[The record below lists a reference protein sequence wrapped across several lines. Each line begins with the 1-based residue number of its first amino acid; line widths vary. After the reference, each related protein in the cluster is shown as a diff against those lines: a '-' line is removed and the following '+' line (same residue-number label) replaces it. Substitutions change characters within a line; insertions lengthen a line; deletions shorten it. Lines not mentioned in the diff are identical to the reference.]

1 MDIKQP
7 FIITI
12 SRELGSGGR
21 TVGRKLAE
29 TLGVRY
35 SDKELI
41 EALRNEFHLTTDAI
55 EKLKGEKKNWFA
67 KFLQRV
73 APMPKSG
80 QVVEWDESILRE
92 YNPDVTSED
101 IYAAE
106 AQILR
111 AIAQEGSC
119 VIAGRSAFYLLKDCT
134 NKLDIFIT
142 ASREKRIERVMAKQK
157 LSAQDAAETIDRIDQ
172 YRENYIQRIAGVSRY
187 DIRNYDCVI
196 NMDQLADEDAAVA
209 LILQIIGKQ

>member
-1 MDIKQP
+1 MGRVHPPGIQP
-7 FIITI
+7 
-12 SRELGSGGR
+12 GR
-21 TVGRKLAE
+21 
-29 TLGVRY
+29 
-35 SDKELI
+35 
-41 EALRNEFHLTTDAI
+41 HL
-55 EKLKGEKKNWFA
+55 
-67 KFLQRV
+67 
-73 APMPKSG
+73 
-80 QVVEWDESILRE
+80 
-92 YNPDVTSED
+92 
-101 IYAAE
+101 AE
-106 AQILR
+106 AQILQ